1 MKHTVSHLLAVG
13 GLLSAVSAKIQA
25 EVRYSDK
32 MIDVGNLDVFAQT
45 WQKIYAA
52 DGNSQSVLTDVTSS
66 TYNGGCNS
74 WADDANLIV
83 KVTINGQWGR
93 VSGLGLHDSREALV
107 QSIWA
112 ALKEVSGEN
121 QWDVFNNCYGT
132 TWQEGL
138 PDWAYH
144 GQSACG
150 GASNSVTQ
158 DCPCDS
164 GSSAC
169 KDHSLGHKV
178 PSLIKANLYD
188 GNGALL
194 ADSLEITF
202 ESAEVVGSGGCNT
215 LTKVAGALAGLLP
228 GPGSLFSTG
237 VNVACLNLA

>member
-1 MKHTVSHLLAVG
+1 MKHSIAQLLAAG
-13 GLLSAVSAKIQA
+13 GLLSVASAKIQA
-25 EVRYSDK
+25 EVRYSDS
-32 MIDVGNLDVFAQT
+32 MIDVGNLDLFAQT

-52 DGNSQSVLTDVTSS
+52 DGNSQSVLTDVT
-66 TYNGGCNS
+66 TPAYNGGCNS
-74 WADDANLIV
+74 WADDANLNA

-93 VSGLGLHDSREALV
+93 VAGLGLHDSREALV

-112 ALKEVSGEN
+112 ALKEVSGNN
-121 QWDVFNNCYGT
+121 QYDVFNTCYGT

-144 GQSACG
+144 GESACG

-158 DCPCDS
+158 DCPCEV

-188 GNGALL
+188 GDGALL

-202 ESAEVVGSGGCNT
+202 ESAAVGGGGGCST

>member
-1 MKHTVSHLLAVG
+1 M
-13 GLLSAVSAKIQA
+13 
-25 EVRYSDK
+25 
-32 MIDVGNLDVFAQT
+32 
-45 WQKIYAA
+45 
-52 DGNSQSVLTDVTSS
+52 
-66 TYNGGCNS
+66 
-74 WADDANLIV
+74 
-83 KVTINGQWGR
+83 
-93 VSGLGLHDSREALV
+93 

-112 ALKEVSGEN
+112 ALKEVSGNN
-121 QWDVFNNCYGT
+121 QYDVFNTCYGT

-144 GQSACG
+144 GESACG

-158 DCPCDS
+158 DCPCEV

-188 GNGALL
+188 GDGALL

-202 ESAEVVGSGGCNT
+202 ESAAVGGGGGCST